1 MKCLDCIR
9 HLPACPKHAAE
20 MKLKEKSRS
29 FNLALAVK
37 GWRVAETGRVC
48 VHREL
53 ESDEMGTRQAKA
65 AQYLTP

>member
-29 FNLALAVK
+29 INLSLAVK
-37 GWRVAETGRVC
+37 NWREAEMGRIC
-48 VHREL
+48 LYHEL
-53 ESDEMGTRQAKA
+53 ESDEMDTRQAKA
-65 AQYLTP
+65 AHYLTP

>member
-29 FNLALAVK
+29 NNLSLAVK
-37 GWRVAETGRVC
+37 GWWEAEIGRIC
-48 VHREL
+48 VSHEL
-53 ESDEMGTRQAKA
+53 ESDEMDTRQAKA
-65 AQYLTP
+65 THYLTP